1 MPVRDSGA
9 GSLAPP
15 NRVTRGAETSLTERA
30 RQKLILA
37 LDFPSLDSA
46 FQLAQ
51 ALSELIGIF
60 KINIHLFTAEGPA
73 AIGELRQL
81 GPEIFLDLKFHDI
94 PNTVAGAVSAAVGLP
109 GVRLLD
115 VHTLGG
121 LEMMRAA
128 AKARD
133 ESALPKAQRPKLL
146 GITILTSMDNSSLRK
161 VGISGTASGRA
172 VKLAQLA
179 RQAGLDGVVAS
190 PHEVRAIRRACGKD
204 FLIVVPGV
212 RPEAGKRSGIS
223 GKRKKDDQ
231 ARVATPAEAIRAGAD
246 YLVIGRPITAAP
258 DPEAAAR
265 AILEEIASALPQD

>member
-1 MPVRDSGA
+1 VH
-9 GSLAPP
+9 
-15 NRVTRGAETSLTERA
+15 
-30 RQKLILA
+30 KL
-37 LDFPSLDSA
+37 
-46 FQLAQ
+46 Q
-51 ALSELIGIF
+51 
-60 KINIHLFTAEGPA
+60 H
-73 AIGELRQL
+73 L

-94 PNTVAGAVSAAVGLP
+94 PNTVAGAVTAAVGLP

-133 ESALPKAQRPKLL
+133 ASALPKKQRPKLL
-146 GITILTSMDNSSLRK
+146 GVTILTSMDNTSLRT
-161 VGISGTASGRA
+161 VGISGTASVRA
-172 VKLAQLA
+172 VKLARLA

-204 FLIVVPGV
+204 FLIVVPGI
-212 RPEAGKRSGIS
+212 RPEVGRGSGRSPM
-223 GKRKKDDQ
+223 RKKDDQ

-258 DPEAAAR
+258 DPAAAAR
-265 AILEEIASALPQD
+265 AILEEIASALPAN

>member
-1 MPVRDSGA
+1 MSVRDSGA
-9 GSLAPP
+9 GCFAPSI
-15 NRVTRGAETSLTERA
+15 RTARGAETSLTDRA

-37 LDFPSLDSA
+37 LDFASVDNA
-46 FQLAQ
+46 FRLAQ
-51 ALSELIGIF
+51 SLSSVVGIF

-73 AIGELRQL
+73 AIRKLRDL

-94 PNTVAGAVSAAVGLP
+94 PNTVAGAVSAAVSLP

-133 ESALPKAQRPKLL
+133 ESRLPKAERPKLL
-146 GITILTSMDNSSLRK
+146 GITILTSMDNRSLRT
-161 VGISGTASGRA
+161 VGISGTASTRA
-172 VKLAQLA
+172 VRLA
-179 RQAGLDGVVAS
+179 RLAREAGLDGVVAS
-190 PHEVRAIRRACGKD
+190 PHEVRGIRRACGKD

-212 RPEAGKRSGIS
+212 RPEIGKVAVGS

-246 YLVIGRPITAAP
+246 YLVVGRPITGAA
-258 DPEAAAR
+258 DPGAAAR
-265 AILEEIASALPQD
+265 AILEEIASALPKN